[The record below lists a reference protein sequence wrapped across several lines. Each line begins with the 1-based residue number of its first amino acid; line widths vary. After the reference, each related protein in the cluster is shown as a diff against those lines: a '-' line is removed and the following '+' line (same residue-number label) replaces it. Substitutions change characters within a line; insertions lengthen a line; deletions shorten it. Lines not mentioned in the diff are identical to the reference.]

1 MLARWRRRAAAFAVV
16 AVVFAAAQLVVVA
29 VIPALV
35 AARYGVRVFRREWAL
50 GALLAVSARR
60 PALPPA
66 PSRDLR
72 EIYRRA

>member
-1 MLARWRRRAAAFAVV
+1 MLACWRRRALALAVV
-16 AVVFAAAQLVVVA
+16 AVVFAAAQLLVVA
-29 VIPALV
+29 VIPA
-35 AARYGVRVFRREWAL
+35 AAAVRYGARLFRREWAL
-50 GALLAVSARR
+50 GALIAAAGR